1 MDECIEKIS
10 LEYPSREAYLKELYQ
25 LFGYKSHCFPA
36 SVFIYGAFGTGKKCV
51 LLRLLEYL
59 DIKTSVIDCIEC
71 YTTKLFYEKI
81 INDLVG
87 HRLSSNNNFENYASC
102 DTTEDFFDILNET
115 KDVRSFVVILKNF
128 NRLHE
133 IDVHILPIMMRLQT
147 LAPALN
153 ISCILI
159 GSKSKLDYVLKRG
172 STPCIEIHCEQ
183 YGKNELLKILSLQMD
198 HLRRSMINLIT
209 EADEDEQMKQYR
221 LGVLHAMD
229 SSFFIGYFDLFLNTF
244 FGICRN
250 TKELWYLSNANFPI
264 YCKPVIDGVLQ
275 PTDLRKLYKNMELP
289 FKMAMNGIYC
299 RIDHDFNYTS
309 VSRCFAEIRIKKQKT
324 IKHCLNEEISLQEKE
339 SEFTSAISSAKNE
352 VQQLELPFYTKYL
365 LIAAYLASHNDT
377 KIDKRLFVK
386 NHGKQ
391 RKRLQNV
398 RANAVVIKSPE
409 PFISRFI
416 HI

>member
-1 MDECIEKIS
+1 MDDCIEKICE
-10 LEYPSREAYLKELYQ
+10 EYPGREVYLKELYQ

-51 LLRLLEYL
+51 LLRLFEYL
-59 DIKTSVIDCIEC
+59 DIETAVIDCIEC
-71 YTTKLFYEKI
+71 YTPKLFYEKI

-87 HRLSSNNNFENYASC
+87 HGLSPNNNFENYASC
-102 DTTEDFFDILNET
+102 DTPEDFLDILNRT
-115 KDVRSFVVILKNF
+115 NSDRSFVIILNNF

-133 IDVHILPIMMRLQT
+133 IDVNILPIMMRLQT

-209 EADEDEQMKQYR
+209 GADEDEHMKQYR
-221 LGVLHAMD
+221 LNVLHTMD
-229 SSFFIGYFDLFLNTF
+229 SNFFIGYFDLFLNTF
-244 FGICRN
+244 FGVCRN
-250 TKELWYLSNANFPI
+250 TKELLYLSNANFPI
-264 YCKPVIDGVLQ
+264 YCKPVIDGDLQ

-289 FKMAMNGIYC
+289 FKMALNSIYC

-309 VSRCFAEIRIKKQKT
+309 VSSPFEQCRPEKRKK
-324 IKHCLNEEISLQEKE
+324 N
-339 SEFTSAISSAKNE
+339 
-352 VQQLELPFYTKYL
+352 
-365 LIAAYLASHNDT
+365 
-377 KIDKRLFVK
+377 
-386 NHGKQ
+386 
-391 RKRLQNV
+391 
-398 RANAVVIKSPE
+398 
-409 PFISRFI
+409 
-416 HI
+416 

>member
-1 MDECIEKIS
+1 MDECIEKICV
-10 LEYPSREAYLKELYQ
+10 EYPGREVYLKELYQ

-59 DIKTSVIDCIEC
+59 DIKTAVIDCIEC
-71 YTTKLFYEKI
+71 YTPKLFYEKI

-87 HRLSSNNNFENYASC
+87 HGLSPNNNFENYASC
-102 DTTEDFFDILNET
+102 DTTDDFLDILNRT
-115 KDVRSFVVILKNF
+115 NSDRSFVIILNNF

-133 IDVHILPIMMRLQT
+133 IDVHILPIMMRLQI

-159 GSKSKLDYVLKRG
+159 GSRSKLDYVLKRG

-209 EADEDEQMKQYR
+209 GADEDEHMKQYR
-221 LGVLHAMD
+221 LNVLHTMD
-229 SSFFIGYFDLFLNTF
+229 SNFFIGYFDLFLNTF
-244 FGICRN
+244 FGVCRN
-250 TKELWYLSNANFPI
+250 TKELLYLSNANFPI
-264 YCKPVIDGVLQ
+264 YCKPVIDGDLQ

-289 FKMAMNGIYC
+289 FKSAMNSIYC

-309 VSRCFAEIRIKKQKT
+309 VSRRFVELKREKKT
-324 IKHCLNEEISLQEKE
+324 NLLNKKISLQEKE
-339 SEFTSAISSAKNE
+339 SEMTSAISSTKNE

-365 LIAAYLASHNDT
+365 LIAAYLASHNDA

-386 NHGKQ
+386 HHGKT

-398 RANAVVIKSPE
+398 RAKAVVKS
-409 PFISRFI
+409 
-416 HI
+416 